1 MEPLFLR
8 GNTWLNNMN
17 SQLSIMKMVR
27 EFKLATRQQFDEQT
41 ALYLSIAM
49 NDPIQLPLTY

>member
-1 MEPLFLR
+1 
-8 GNTWLNNMN
+8 
-17 SQLSIMKMVR
+17 MVR